1 MTIKEKRKPKRYK
14 IFPNTY
20 VVGARNKKERNYSD
34 GDIITSRA
42 VHMLEFHIELNSSV
56 WINETTNSVT
66 EKEKGPLYSGN
77 SVKKFDRLYRET
89 ESLDFIIED

>member
-1 MTIKEKRKPKRYK
+1 
-14 IFPNTY
+14 
-20 VVGARNKKERNYSD
+20 
-34 GDIITSRA
+34 
-42 VHMLEFHIELNSSV
+42 MLEFHIELNSSV
-56 WINETTNSVT
+56 WINETTNSVK